1 MRKFLLSIIVL
12 LFWNR
17 SIAQTAPVIAEIRTD
32 FGIENLDLRLRPV
45 IYFISKS
52 RMRREAFLGYTI
64 NKTTKLFSYLRY
76 NDYEKKLYTG
86 FRFDKKFFF
95 TDKISLNNQF
105 RYLSTPGDKSDNDI
119 GIYIPDLLYN
129 MKNVS
134 IGLRGFIINRIE
146 SLDKISISKPFVG
159 PAIIM
164 KENKLMTMITLLPDI
179 NQKSDDY
186 LLMALFIL
194 KL

>member
-1 MRKFLLSIIVL
+1 M
-12 LFWNR
+12 FWTQ
-17 SIAQTAPVIAEIRTD
+17 SIAQTDPVITEIRTD
-32 FGIENLDLRLRPV
+32 FGIENLDLRFRP
-45 IYFISKS
+45 IFYFISKS

-86 FRFDKKFFF
+86 FRFDKKIFF
-95 TDKISLNNQF
+95 TEKISLNNQF

-129 MKNVS
+129 MKKVS
-134 IGLRGFIINRIE
+134 FGLRGFIINRIE
-146 SLDKISISKPFVG
+146 TLDNISISKPFVG
-159 PAIIM
+159 PAVII
-164 KENKLMTMITLLPDI
+164 KEYKFMTMITLLPDI

-186 LLMALFIL
+186 LLMALFVF

>member
-1 MRKFLLSIIVL
+1 
-12 LFWNR
+12 
-17 SIAQTAPVIAEIRTD
+17 
-32 FGIENLDLRLRPV
+32 
-45 IYFISKS
+45 
-52 RMRREAFLGYTI
+52 MRREAFLGYTF

-86 FRFDKKFFF
+86 FRFDKKIFF
-95 TDKISLNNQF
+95 TQKISLNNQF
-105 RYLSTPGDKSDNDI
+105 RYLSTPGDKSDKDI

-129 MKNVS
+129 MKKVS
-134 IGLRGFIINRIE
+134 FGLRGFIINSIE
-146 SLDKISISKPFVG
+146 RFDKIFISKPFVG

-164 KENKLMTMITLLPDI
+164 KEDKLMTMITLLPDI

-186 LLMALFIL
+186 LLMALFIF

>member
-1 MRKFLLSIIVL
+1 MRKFLLTIILL

-17 SIAQTAPVIAEIRTD
+17 SIAQTVPVIAEIRTD
-32 FGIENLDLRLRPV
+32 FGIENLDLRFRPV
-45 IYFISKS
+45 FYFISKS

-86 FRFDKKFFF
+86 FRFDKKIFF

-105 RYLSTPGDKSDNDI
+105 RYLSTPGDKGDNDI

-129 MKNVS
+129 MKNVR

-146 SLDKISISKPFVG
+146 SLDKISISEPFVG

-186 LLMALFIL
+186 LLMALFIF

>member
-1 MRKFLLSIIVL
+1 MRKFLLSTIVL

-17 SIAQTAPVIAEIRTD
+17 SVAQTAPVIAEIRTD
-32 FGIENLDLRLRPV
+32 FGIENLDLRFRPV
-45 IYFISKS
+45 IYFVSKR
-52 RMRREAFLGYTI
+52 RMRREAYLGYTI
-64 NKTTKLFSYLRY
+64 NRTSKIFAHLRY

-86 FRFDKKFFF
+86 FRFDKQIFF

-105 RYLSTPGDKSDNDI
+105 RYLSPAGEKNDNDI

-134 IGLRGFIINRIE
+134 IGLRGFIINRIKRP
-146 SLDKISISKPFVG
+146 DKISISKPFIG

-164 KENKLMTMITLLPDI
+164 NKSKLMTMITLLPDI
-179 NQKSDDY
+179 KQKSDDY
-186 LLMALFIL
+186 LLMALFIF